1 MAEQKTLARKQ
12 FGEFI
17 CQNPHCQKTF
27 SGYRGNKNHYCSK
40 RCNKRIH
47 PQLQEKICERCG
59 NAFIMKATTNAGR
72 FCSMR
77 CFKNPAKICQHC
89 GQSYNKTARYYCS
102 KRCEA
107 KAKTKSLAE
116 RFWTKVQKTEACW
129 LWCGNVNR
137 AGYGT
142 IGVVG
147 TKTVLAHRV
156 SYELAKEP
164 ISEGHLCLHTCD
176 NPRCVRPDH
185 LKLGTQLENVRDMH
199 EKQRASKV
207 YRGQSVRMR
216 QWKLILDFYK
226 YRCGLCVR
234 NDIRL
239 VKDHYLPLA
248 RGGKTHWTNIWPLC
262 EDCNRKKASRIIDNQ
277 ILPHVEPLRHI
288 IESFQS
294 SRVRRGVYWNNDRH
308 AWRAQIYL
316 NRKNV
321 QVGTFKLKAD
331 AIEAFR
337 TASPELTI

>member
-1 MAEQKTLARKQ
+1 MPFYACAMPR
-12 FGEFI
+12 
-17 CQNPHCQKTF
+17 
-27 SGYRGNKNHYCSK
+27 
-40 RCNKRIH
+40 
-47 PQLQEKICERCG
+47 
-59 NAFIMKATTNAGR
+59 
-72 FCSMR
+72 
-77 CFKNPAKICQHC
+77 
-89 GQSYNKTARYYCS
+89 TARPPQD
-102 KRCEA
+102 
-107 KAKTKSLAE
+107 
-116 RFWTKVQKTEACW
+116 RFWAMVKKGAGDACW
-129 LWCGNVNR
+129 LWAGNVGTH
-137 AGYGT
+137 GYGQISLVSNRVQT
-142 IGVVG
+142 THRFSWEIHNGSIEKGVC
-147 TKTVLAHRV
+147 VLH
-156 SYELAKEP
+156 K
-164 ISEGHLCLHTCD
+164 CD
-176 NPRCVRPDH
+176 VKRCVRPDH